1 MPGSST
7 LKLSPEEITPFP
19 QAPPRKNR
27 GGRKRGKILIL
38 TDTPVKEGLSQTE
51 RYKFTNKNK
60 TNQNCKKQ
68 LQLKIAVKKACKKIP
83 CVCKT
88 N

>member
-7 LKLSPEEITPFP
+7 SKLSPEEITPFP
-19 QAPPRKNR
+19 QAPPRKKR
-27 GGRKRGKILIL
+27 GGRKRRKTLIL
-38 TDTPVKEGLSQTE
+38 TYTPVKEGLCKTE

-68 LQLKIAVKKACKKIP
+68 LQLKIAAKKACKKIP
-83 CVCKT
+83 CVRKT